1 MIWWLPLTHVF
12 SVHRR
17 HAPVIILGSS
27 LFCVCFLKPSLNL
40 LVKQH
45 LYLRTLPCLI
55 EMDGLPTQAKSSIC
69 APNAIVSKPLHFSA
83 KMYPP
88 SLLHHQ
94 FFFLYRIT
102 FFLPTYK
109 CIIKF
114 LNLKNK
120 NKLPIDHILP
130 FNFWFFFSAPLYR
143 KALKRT
149 VCLCFVPSHFILN
162 QLQLGSVPLFPPK
175 LFLSHLYFA
184 SSLGLIWSAL
194 SEAFN
199 TGPFPPFETLHLV
212 FRTQSFCAFLFISLA
227 ACNQSCLMNLP
238 YVPKCPKTHFWSS
251 LSVLTSV
258 SWIELSQMHL
268 PVQVH
273 LTSLH
278 FSLNFRV
285 HIFNFWVFLGLC
297 LVPLS
302 QVAQW

>member
-1 MIWWLPLTHVF
+1 M
-12 SVHRR
+12 
-17 HAPVIILGSS
+17 
-27 LFCVCFLKPSLNL
+27 
-40 LVKQH
+40 
-45 LYLRTLPCLI
+45 
-55 EMDGLPTQAKSSIC
+55 PT
-69 APNAIVSKPLHFSA
+69 
-83 KMYPP
+83 
-88 SLLHHQ
+88 
-94 FFFLYRIT
+94 
-102 FFLPTYK
+102 
-109 CIIKF
+109 
-114 LNLKNK
+114 
-120 NKLPIDHILP
+120 DHILP

-143 KALKRT
+143 KTLKRT